1 MPDLIYEKRDGIAYL
16 TMNRP
21 EKRNAISRL
30 LLEQIKEAMRR
41 VAVNPQSLSNRNRPQ
56 HSLTAL
62 SRITHRGNS
71 NP

>member
-1 MPDLIYEKRDGIAYL
+1 MTRAKSYKRYGA
-16 TMNRP
+16 
-21 EKRNAISRL
+21 EFKR
-30 LLEQIKEAMRR
+30 EVMRR